1 MRETHSSA
9 SVSLGTCTRV
19 RDLEGSRIRE
29 LADAAATRQDLIAL
43 WFGEPQEPTP
53 AFIRAAASQALEQGH
68 TGYAPNLGLLAL
80 REALAHYVTRLH
92 QRTIGPERIAVTA
105 SGVNALM
112 LTAQCLLDAGDT
124 VVMSTPHWPNLREI
138 PRIVGARTLAVPL
151 QLHEQT
157 WQLDLDRFIDA
168 LTPDVRVALVN
179 SPANPTGWVL
189 GREGQRAILEHCRR
203 HGIWLVADEVY
214 ERIYFKGTGAPS
226 FLDIAE
232 PEDRLFVVNSFS
244 KAWSM
249 TGWRLGWIVAPPE
262 CLDDLAKLTEYNVSC
277 ATTFVQHAGIVAV
290 RDGEPFVQDAVQR
303 YARARDLVYDTLNAL
318 PSVTAPRP
326 SGGFYAFFRV
336 EGETDS
342 MALAKRVLAQT
353 GVGLAPG
360 IAFGPSGEGSLRL
373 CFAASEERLL
383 NALDRLVTML

>member
-9 SVSLGTCTRV
+9 RAPMAARTRV

-29 LADAAATRQDLIAL
+29 LADAANARQDLIAL
-43 WFGEPQEPTP
+43 WFGEPEEPTP
-53 AFIRAAASQALEQGH
+53 AFIRDAAAQALARGY
-68 TGYAPNLGLLAL
+68 TAYAPNLGLPAL
-80 REALAHYVTRLH
+80 REALADYVTHLH
-92 QRTIGPERIAVTA
+92 HHPVGPERIAVTA

-112 LTAQCLLDAGDT
+112 LSAQCLLEAGDT
-124 VVMSTPHWPNLREI
+124 VVMTTPHWPNLREI
-138 PRIVGARTLAVPL
+138 PHIVGARTLALPL
-151 QLHEQT
+151 QLHEQR

-189 GREGQRAILEHCRR
+189 DREGQRAVLEHCRR

-214 ERIYFKGTGAPS
+214 ERIYFEGASAPS

-232 PEDRLFVVNSFS
+232 PEDRLLVINSFS

-262 CLDDLAKLTEYNVSC
+262 LLEDLAKLTEYNVSC

-290 RDGEPFVQDAVQR
+290 RDGEPFVRESVQR
-303 YARARDLVYDTLNAL
+303 YAQARDLVYDRLNAL
-318 PSVTAPRP
+318 PGVTAPRP
-326 SGGFYAFFRV
+326 HGGFYAFFRV
-336 EGETDS
+336 RDETDS
-342 MALAKRVLAQT
+342 MALAKRLLAQT

-360 IAFGPSGEGSLRL
+360 AAFGASGEGSLRL
-373 CFAASEERLL
+373 CFAASEQRLAT
-383 NALDRLVTML
+383 ALDRLADAL